1 MDKQSKFFD
10 KNYLTTRL
18 RDFPA
23 IKNKSVWFEIGDS
36 NRAFSKTIYIY
47 LYTSKELKAEHAVRI
62 SDHPHEQAG
71 QTQFLIN
78 PDEFLTKKKKQEFIR
93 IVEHVIK
100 RAKQNTTRYYLK
112 KVSKTIDNDNKNVI
126 E

>member
-1 MDKQSKFFD
+1 MEKQDKFFD

-36 NRAFSKTIYIY
+36 NRTFSKTIYIY
-47 LYTSKELKAEHAVRI
+47 FYTSTELRSEYAIRI

-71 QTQFLIN
+71 QIQFLIN
-78 PDEFLTKKKKQEFIR
+78 PDDFLTKRKKQEFIR
-93 IVEHVIK
+93 IVEHAIK
-100 RAKQNTTRYYLK
+100 RAKQNTTKYYLK
-112 KVSKTIDNDNKNVI
+112 KMSKNVDNTDKNVI